1 MRTRSWA
8 AAGVARL
15 ASTVLV
21 VVGLSLPAAAQQDL
35 TGDPGYVD
43 LGGLGL
49 QREEASLEISLEGPL
64 IRMVA
69 EAMRT
74 EDAGFAELL
83 DKLRAIRV
91 QTFELDGLD
100 AEAILRRG
108 EETVRQL
115 ESLGWSPVV
124 RIREDDQRVYL
135 YLRETGSTIAGVWVM
150 AADLTDSITL
160 VNIVGDFDPVELGRL
175 GASLH
180 IDPLEMLG
188 NAARRGGQPHPENE
202 R

>member
-1 MRTRSWA
+1 VTLLA
-8 AAGVARL
+8 AIWL
-15 ASTVLV
+15 ATP
-21 VVGLSLPAAAQQDL
+21 GFAQRDL
-35 TGDPGYVD
+35 TADPGYVD

-49 QREEASLEISLEGPL
+49 QREEASLEIALEGPL

-69 EAMRT
+69 EAVRG

-91 QTFELDGLD
+91 QTFDLDGRD
-100 AEAILRRG
+100 SDDILRRG

-115 ESLGWSPVV
+115 ERSGWSPVI
-124 RIREDDQRVYL
+124 RIREDTERVYL
-135 YLRETGSTIAGVWVM
+135 YLREHGDSIAGVWVM
-150 AADLTDSITL
+150 AADLTDSLTL
-160 VNIVGDFDPVELGRL
+160 VNIIGDFDPVELGRL

-188 NAARRGGQPHPENE
+188 EAARGARPDPEE
-202 R
+202 DDR